1 MLCWIARETRVTIL
15 FRYILRNG
23 LVWNTLAILL
33 CSENA
38 NPFEEFPLKSS
49 TVVNCPGV
57 PYQSLSDVGSIH
69 I

>member
-1 MLCWIARETRVTIL
+1 MLCWIARETRVTMS

-23 LVWNTLAILL
+23 LVWNTSAIHL

-57 PYQSLSDVGSIH
+57 LYQSLSDVGSMYI
-69 I
+69 